1 MCTKYW
7 QALSSA
13 PIRTGDAAALRT
25 LHHQQQC
32 RSAQSLPR
40 CSLWSIDFRTRRSI
54 DRFGLKLFT
63 GTQHRRHYQRN
74 FALCGELRYR
84 SKANRELVSKGNVSA
99 VRLVSGVG
107 LVLLLVCA
115 LCAGQSLADAER
127 QNRQQKETRGI
138 TAKKVYTTD
147 DITSPAC
154 PLAQE
159 PKDLSGTWSFTH
171 FDDRFQGWI
180 ALCQSGSTL
189 QGKWHTSSGKSEPDT
204 LVTGSVD
211 GTAVTLKRFLGPNQQ
226 SYALTLS
233 ADGNRLDGFG
243 EGYFLH
249 HTNLNMTRSGDAKP
263 ATAPPSTTSTASS
276 AKH

>member
-1 MCTKYW
+1 
-7 QALSSA
+7 
-13 PIRTGDAAALRT
+13 
-25 LHHQQQC
+25 
-32 RSAQSLPR
+32 
-40 CSLWSIDFRTRRSI
+40 
-54 DRFGLKLFT
+54 
-63 GTQHRRHYQRN
+63 
-74 FALCGELRYR
+74 
-84 SKANRELVSKGNVSA
+84 VSA
-99 VRLVSGVG
+99 VRLVPGVG

-115 LCAGQSLADAER
+115 LCAGQSLGDAAR
-127 QNRQQKETRGI
+127 QSRQQKETRGT

-147 DITSPAC
+147 DMTGPTPA
-154 PLAQE
+154 PSHG

-180 ALCQSGSTL
+180 ALRQSGSAL
-189 QGKWHTSSGKSEPDT
+189 QGTWHTSSGKSEPDT

-211 GTAVTLKRFLGPNQQ
+211 GTAVTLRRSLGPNEQ

-249 HTNLNMTRSGDAKP
+249 HTNLNMTRSGDTKP
-263 ATAPPSTTSTASS
+263 ATAPPSTTSTAPS

>member
-1 MCTKYW
+1 
-7 QALSSA
+7 
-13 PIRTGDAAALRT
+13 
-25 LHHQQQC
+25 
-32 RSAQSLPR
+32 
-40 CSLWSIDFRTRRSI
+40 
-54 DRFGLKLFT
+54 
-63 GTQHRRHYQRN
+63 
-74 FALCGELRYR
+74 
-84 SKANRELVSKGNVSA
+84 
-99 VRLVSGVG
+99 

-115 LCAGQSLADAER
+115 LCAGQSLGDAAR
-127 QNRQQKETRGI
+127 QSRQQKETRGT

-147 DITSPAC
+147 NMSDPTPAT
-154 PLAQE
+154 AQE

-180 ALCQSGSTL
+180 ALRQSASAL
-189 QGKWHTSSGKSEPDT
+189 QGTWHTGSGKSEPDT

-211 GTAVTLKRFLGPNQQ
+211 GTAVTLRRSLGPNQQ

-263 ATAPPSTTSTASS
+263 TTAPPRTTSTVTVR
-276 AKH
+276 KTFR